1 MKKTKKLTSVILSI
15 IMLIS
20 MLTGTLT
27 ANANSIN
34 QNLFFGV
41 TTGGRLSGNGGSF
54 KAEDYYKF
62 SLSSYTTLCLDY
74 DSEFHNS
81 ACNWQNIKIIKAADY
96 SDYAKGKTVNTYFES
111 NAEGNSSY
119 AWCDKTFSLYS
130 GSYYLIISST
140 GYQGVD
146 WYIDYQFS
154 VTPTVNAL
162 KNLKASTTNSS
173 AKLSWTGDL
182 GAKGYQIQQKT
193 SNGYKNIKT
202 TTSTSYTIKSLS
214 SACVYTYRVRGY
226 NLVDNKKYYG
236 KWKTVTAVTKPSKVS
251 IKAPTTN
258 SKHQIIAKWNK
269 QQRVSGYQVQYCKNK
284 NCSNVIATKTVSG
297 QSKTSYTGK
306 NFTKSRTYYVRVRA
320 YKTVNNK
327 KYYGS
332 WSSVKSIKCK

>member
-34 QNLFFGV
+34 QNLSFGV
-41 TTGGRLSGNGGSF
+41 TTGGRLSGYRDSESE
-54 KAEDYYKF
+54 EDYYKF

-74 DSEFHNS
+74 DSEFNRIS
-81 ACNWQNIKIIKAADY
+81 YNMQNIKIIKAADY
-96 SDYAKGKTVNTYFES
+96 SDYTKGKAVNTYFES
-111 NAEGNSSY
+111 NAEGNGNY

-130 GSYYLIISST
+130 GSYYLVIHAT
-140 GYQGVD
+140 PDQ
-146 WYIDYQFS
+146 YINWEVDYQFS
-154 VTPTVNAL
+154 LTPTVNTL
-162 KNLKASTTNSS
+162 KNLKASATNSS

-193 SNGYKNIKT
+193 SSGYKNIKT
-202 TTSTSYTIKSLS
+202 TTSTSCTIKSLS

-236 KWKTVTAVTKPSKVS
+236 KWKTVTAVTKPTKVS

-284 NCSNVIATKTVSG
+284 NCTNVIAKKTVSG

-306 NFTKSRTYYVRVRA
+306 NFTKNRTYYVRVRA

-332 WSSVKSIKCK
+332 WSAVKSIKCK

>member
-34 QNLFFGV
+34 QNLSFGV
-41 TTGGRLSGNGGSF
+41 TTGGRLSGYGAS
-54 KAEDYYKF
+54 KVEDYYKF
-62 SLSSYTTLCLDY
+62 SLSSYTTLYLDY
-74 DSEFHNS
+74 DSEIHNIGYFGQTTKTINS
-81 ACNWQNIKIIKAADY
+81 ADY
-96 SDYAKGKTVNTYFES
+96 SDYTKGKTVNTYFES
-111 NAEGNSSY
+111 NVDGNDSY

-130 GSYYLIISST
+130 GSYYLVIGASGEIT
-140 GYQGVD
+140 T
-146 WYIDYQFS
+146 WNIDYQFS
-154 VTPTVNAL
+154 VTPTVNTL
-162 KNLKASTTNSS
+162 KNLKASATNSS

-193 SNGYKNIKT
+193 SSGYKNIKT
-202 TTSTSYTIKSLS
+202 TTSTSYTMKSLS

-306 NFTKSRTYYVRVRA
+306 NFTKNRTYYVRVRA

-332 WSSVKSIKCK
+332 WSAVKSIKCK

>member
-27 ANANSIN
+27 AYANSIN
-34 QNLFFGV
+34 QSLSFGV
-41 TTGGRLSGNGGSF
+41 TTGGRLSGYRDSESE
-54 KAEDYYKF
+54 EDYYKF

-74 DSEFHNS
+74 DSEFNRIS
-81 ACNWQNIKIIKAADY
+81 YNMQNIKIIKAADY
-96 SDYAKGKTVNTYFES
+96 SDYTKGKAVNTYFES
-111 NAEGNSSY
+111 NAEGNGNY

-130 GSYYLIISST
+130 GSYYLVIHAT
-140 GYQGVD
+140 PDQ
-146 WYIDYQFS
+146 YINWEVDYQFS
-154 VTPTVNAL
+154 LTPTVNTL
-162 KNLKASTTNSS
+162 KNLKASATNSS

-193 SNGYKNIKT
+193 SSGYKNIKT
-202 TTSTSYTIKSLS
+202 TTSTSCTIKSLS
-214 SACVYTYRVRGY
+214 SACVYTYRIRGY

-284 NCSNVIATKTVSG
+284 NCTNVIATKTVSG

-306 NFTKSRTYYVRVRA
+306 NFTKNRTYYVRVRA

-332 WSSVKSIKCK
+332 WSAVKSIKCK